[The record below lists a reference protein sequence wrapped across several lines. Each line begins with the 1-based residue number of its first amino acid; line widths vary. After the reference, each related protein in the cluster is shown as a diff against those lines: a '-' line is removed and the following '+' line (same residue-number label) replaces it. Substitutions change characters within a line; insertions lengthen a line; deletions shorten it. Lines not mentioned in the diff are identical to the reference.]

1 MDAPTGSV
9 IAYATAPGTVAADG
23 VERNGTFT
31 KHLIRH
37 IRTPNLT
44 VEQVI
49 KRVRIDVSAE
59 TKQRQIPWESSSLMG
74 DFYFKTE
81 RIDHTTPIV
90 VSEPEKSSSK
100 NQQPIF
106 TPEKATTGVQESKT
120 EYAALPPRISESPP
134 ITTKK
139 KLAIFP
145 IRFSSNVHQWWEMQY
160 VQTKKS
166 AIASLKEVVINNPNF
181 IPVYSYYELSDK
193 FEYQQIPST
202 VVNAKVEADLF
213 NKENAK
219 PNIDLVVQ
227 LGRQLGVDTVFI
239 GNCMVDEINLY
250 LIEVNQ
256 KGIFNKNPIYE
267 PRTGYSNAT
276 KHIRDFFETY
286 KNARIE

>member
-1 MDAPTGSV
+1 M
-9 IAYATAPGTVAADG
+9 
-23 VERNGTFT
+23 
-31 KHLIRH
+31 L
-37 IRTPNLT
+37 
-44 VEQVI
+44 
-49 KRVRIDVSAE
+49 KRVRIDVAAE

-81 RIDHTTPIV
+81 RTDHAIPIV
-90 VSEPEKSSSK
+90 VSEPEKPSSK
-100 NQQPIF
+100 NQQPVSA
-106 TPEKATTGVQESKT
+106 PGKATTGIQESKT

-145 IRFSSNVHQWWEMQY
+145 IRFSSNVAGYNEQHY

-166 AIASLKEVVINNPNF
+166 AIASLREVFIDNPNF
-181 IPVYSYYELSDK
+181 TPVYSYYELSDK
-193 FEYQQIPST
+193 VEYQQIPST

-213 NKENAK
+213 NKENGK

-256 KGIFNKNPIYE
+256 KGIFNKNHIYE
-267 PRTGYSNAT
+267 PRTGYSNAN
-276 KHIRDFFETY
+276 KYIRGFFETY